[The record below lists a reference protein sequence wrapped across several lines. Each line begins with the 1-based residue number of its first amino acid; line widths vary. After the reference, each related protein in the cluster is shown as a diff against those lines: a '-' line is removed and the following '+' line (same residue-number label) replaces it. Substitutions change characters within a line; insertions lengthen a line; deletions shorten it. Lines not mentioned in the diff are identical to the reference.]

1 MRRRRI
7 VPKHPAMMVEARQV
21 KLALNSEAI
30 ERWQRKLLRA
40 ARELEKLL
48 AKRKRLLNPPK
59 GKLTYKGEIL
69 IGMGGGAVELN
80 DSLDGI

>member
-7 VPKHPAMMVEARQV
+7 VPKHPAMMVEARQA
-21 KLALNSEAI
+21 KLALNSEAV

-48 AKRKRLLNPPK
+48 AQRKRLLSPPK
-59 GKLTYKGEIL
+59 GKLVYKGEHL
-69 IGMGGGAVELN
+69 TGMGGGAVELN
-80 DSLDGI
+80 DSLEGI